1 MTMTV
6 LLGADAEARKSR
18 PVTLDPTST
27 ASMAFVVVATE
38 CRDHWRTNE
47 ALLLE
52 SRAMPHL
59 HQTRVGIRRLR
70 SSFSLFRPLLDAVPG
85 AFDVAH
91 RLRTLALPL
100 GPARDLDVLLTGPL
114 ADRLDT
120 GQVAH
125 LTGAREAAYDRVV
138 TILRSSEWA
147 DAGHALDA
155 LLAGTTWPRVDDPPV
170 RELAGRALEKRWHRV
185 VGPVDRLAAMAPY
198 ARHRVRIEAKK
209 LRYGCEFFASLYAVD
224 TPRVVTD
231 SGAELTGPVAF
242 AWHVEQV
249 QTALGAVNDHAT
261 ADGLLRSVGS
271 AAPAVDEH
279 HLVDDAVDAVRALAA
294 LEPFWH

>member
-1 MTMTV
+1 MTTSV
-6 LLGADAEARKSR
+6 LLGTDAEARKSR
-18 PVTLDPTST
+18 PVTLDPMST
-27 ASMAFVVVATE
+27 ASAAFVVVATE
-38 CRDHWRTNE
+38 CIDHWRANE
-47 ALLLE
+47 ALLLQ

-70 SSFSLFRPLLDAVPG
+70 SSFSLFRPLLDQVPG

-114 ADRLDT
+114 VDGLGPD
-120 GQVAH
+120 QVAH
-125 LTGAREAAYDRVV
+125 LAAAREAAYDRVL
-138 TILRSSEWA
+138 TILRSGEWA
-147 DAGHALDA
+147 DAGFALDA
-155 LLAGTTWPRVDDPPV
+155 LLAGAPWPGLDDPPV
-170 RELAGRALEKRWHRV
+170 IELAGQALEKRWRRV
-185 VGPVDRLAAMAPY
+185 VGPVDRLAAMAPQ

-209 LRYGCEFFASLYAVD
+209 LRYGCEFFASMYAVD
-224 TPRVVTD
+224 TPHVVTD
-231 SGAELTGPVAF
+231 SGVELIGPLAF

-261 ADGLLRSVGS
+261 ADGLLRTVGS

-279 HLVDDAVDAVRALAA
+279 HLVDDAVETVRTLAA
-294 LEPFWH
+294 LDPFWR

>member
-1 MTMTV
+1 MTTPV
-6 LLGADAEARKSR
+6 LGTDAEARKSR
-18 PVTLDPTST
+18 PVTLDPMST
-27 ASMAFVVVATE
+27 ASAAFVVVATE
-38 CRDHWRTNE
+38 CIDHWRANE
-47 ALLLE
+47 ALLLQ

-59 HQTRVGIRRLR
+59 HQSRVGIRRLR
-70 SSFSLFRPLLDAVPG
+70 SSFSLFRSLLDQVPG

-114 ADRLDT
+114 VDGLGPD
-120 GQVAH
+120 QVAH
-125 LTGAREAAYDRVV
+125 LAAAREAAYDRAL
-138 TILRSSEWA
+138 TILRSVEWA
-147 DAGHALDA
+147 DAGFALDA
-155 LLAGTTWPRVDDPPV
+155 LLAGAPTPRLDDPPV
-170 RELAGRALEKRWHRV
+170 IELAGQALEKRWRRV
-185 VGPVDRLAAMAPY
+185 VGPVDRLAAMAPQ

-209 LRYGCEFFASLYAVD
+209 LRYGCEFFASMYAVD
-224 TPRVVTD
+224 TPHVVTD
-231 SGAELTGPVAF
+231 SGVELIGPLAF

-294 LEPFWH
+294 LDPFWH

>member
-6 LLGADAEARKSR
+6 LLGTDAEARKSR

-27 ASMAFVVVATE
+27 ASTAFVVVVTE
-38 CRDHWRTNE
+38 CTDHWRTNE

-114 ADRLDT
+114 VDGLDT
-120 GQVAH
+120 EQVAH
-125 LTGAREAAYDRVV
+125 LAGAREAAYDRVAA
-138 TILRSSEWA
+138 ILRSSEWA

-155 LLAGTTWPRVDDPPV
+155 LLAGAPWPGVDDSPV
-170 RELAGRALEKRWHRV
+170 RELAGDALEKRWHRV

-231 SGAELTGPVAF
+231 SGAELAGPAAF
-242 AWHVEQV
+242 AWHVEEV

-271 AAPAVDEH
+271 TAPAVDEH

>member
-1 MTMTV
+1 MTTQV
-6 LLGADAEARKSR
+6 LLGTDAEARKSR
-18 PVTLDPTST
+18 PVALDPTST
-27 ASMAFVVVATE
+27 ASAAFVVVATE
-38 CRDHWRTNE
+38 CTDHWRANE
-47 ALLLE
+47 ALLLG
-52 SRAMPHL
+52 SRAMPHQ

-70 SSFSLFRPLLDAVPG
+70 SSFSLFRPLLDQVPG

-114 ADRLDT
+114 VDGLGPD
-120 GQVAH
+120 QVAH
-125 LTGAREAAYDRVV
+125 LAAAREAAYDRATGV
-138 TILRSSEWA
+138 LRSREWA
-147 DAGHALDA
+147 DAGRAVDA
-155 LLAGTTWPRVDDPPV
+155 LLAGAPWPGVDDPPV
-170 RELAGRALEKRWHRV
+170 RELAGNALEKRWNRV
-185 VGPVDRLAAMAPY
+185 VDPVDRLAAMAPQ

-209 LRYGCEFFASLYAVD
+209 LRYGCEFFASLYAVE
-224 TPRVVTD
+224 TPRAGSD
-231 SGAELTGPVAF
+231 SGGQLTGPAGF

-271 AAPAVDEH
+271 RAPSVDEH

>member
-1 MTMTV
+1 MTTPV
-6 LLGADAEARKSR
+6 LLGTDAEARKSR

-27 ASMAFVVVATE
+27 ASAAFVAVATE
-38 CRDHWRTNE
+38 CVDHWRTNE
-47 ALLLE
+47 ALLLQ

-70 SSFSLFRPLLDAVPG
+70 SSFSLFRPLLDQVPG

-114 ADRLDT
+114 VDGLRPD
-120 GQVAH
+120 QVAH
-125 LTGAREAAYDRVV
+125 LAAAREAAYDRVL
-138 TILRSSEWA
+138 TILRSGEWA
-147 DAGHALDA
+147 DAGFALDA
-155 LLAGTTWPRVDDPPV
+155 LLAGAPWPGLDDPPV
-170 RELAGRALEKRWHRV
+170 IELAGQALEKRWRRV
-185 VGPVDRLAAMAPY
+185 VGPVDRLAAMAPQ

-209 LRYGCEFFASLYAVD
+209 LRYGCEFFASMYAVD
-224 TPRVVTD
+224 TPHVVTD
-231 SGAELTGPVAF
+231 SGVELIGPLAF

-261 ADGLLRSVGS
+261 ADGLLRTVGS

-279 HLVDDAVDAVRALAA
+279 HLVDDAVETVRTLAA
-294 LEPFWH
+294 LDPFWR

>member
-1 MTMTV
+1 MTTSV
-6 LLGADAEARKSR
+6 LGTDAEARKSR

-27 ASMAFVVVATE
+27 ASAAFVVVATE
-38 CRDHWRTNE
+38 CTDHWRANE
-47 ALLLE
+47 ALLLQ

-70 SSFSLFRPLLDAVPG
+70 SSFSLFRPLLDQVPG

-91 RLRTLALPL
+91 GLRTLALPL

-114 ADRLDT
+114 VDGLGAD
-120 GQVAH
+120 QVAH
-125 LTGAREAAYDRVV
+125 LAAAREAAYDRAL
-138 TILRSSEWA
+138 TILRSGEWA

-155 LLAGTTWPRVDDPPV
+155 LLAGAPWPGLDDPSV
-170 RELAGRALEKRWHRV
+170 IELAGQALERRWRRV
-185 VGPVDRLAAMAPY
+185 VGPVDRLAAMAPQ

-209 LRYGCEFFASLYAVD
+209 LRYGCEFFASMYAVD
-224 TPRVVTD
+224 TPHVVTD
-231 SGAELTGPVAF
+231 SDVELIGPLAF

-261 ADGLLRSVGS
+261 ADGLLRTVGS

-294 LEPFWH
+294 LDPFWH

>member
-100 GPARDLDVLLTGPL
+100 GPARDLDVLLTAPSPTGSTPGRSRTSPVL
-114 ADRLDT
+114 ARRPTTALSRSC
-120 GQVAH
+120 
-125 LTGAREAAYDRVV
+125 ARASGRMPG
-138 TILRSSEWA
+138 TPSTRSSP
-147 DAGHALDA
+147 G
-155 LLAGTTWPRVDDPPV
+155 R
-170 RELAGRALEKRWHRV
+170 RGRA
-185 VGPVDRLAAMAPY
+185 
-198 ARHRVRIEAKK
+198 
-209 LRYGCEFFASLYAVD
+209 S
-224 TPRVVTD
+224 TT
-231 SGAELTGPVAF
+231 
-242 AWHVEQV
+242 
-249 QTALGAVNDHAT
+249 
-261 ADGLLRSVGS
+261 
-271 AAPAVDEH
+271 
-279 HLVDDAVDAVRALAA
+279 RA
-294 LEPFWH
+294 

>member
-1 MTMTV
+1 MTTPV
-6 LLGADAEARKSR
+6 LGTDAEARKSR
-18 PVTLDPTST
+18 PVTLEPMST
-27 ASMAFVVVATE
+27 ASAAFVVVATE
-38 CRDHWRTNE
+38 CIDHWRANE
-47 ALLLE
+47 ALLLQ

-70 SSFSLFRPLLDAVPG
+70 SSFSLFRPLLDQVPG

-114 ADRLDT
+114 VDGLGPD
-120 GQVAH
+120 QVAH
-125 LTGAREAAYDRVV
+125 LAAAREAAYDRVL
-138 TILRSSEWA
+138 TILRSGEWA
-147 DAGHALDA
+147 DAGFALDA
-155 LLAGTTWPRVDDPPV
+155 LLAGALWPGSDDPPV
-170 RELAGRALEKRWHRV
+170 REIAGHALEKRWRRV
-185 VGPVDRLAAMAPY
+185 VGPVDRLAAMAPQ

-209 LRYGCEFFASLYAVD
+209 LRYGCEFFASMYAVD
-224 TPRVVTD
+224 TPHVVTD
-231 SGAELTGPVAF
+231 SGVELIGPLAF

-261 ADGLLRSVGS
+261 ADGLLRTVGS

-279 HLVDDAVDAVRALAA
+279 HLVDDAVDAVGALAA
-294 LEPFWH
+294 LDPFWH

>member
-1 MTMTV
+1 MTV
-6 LLGADAEARKSR
+6 LLGTDAEARKSR

-27 ASMAFVVVATE
+27 ASTAFVVVVTE
-38 CRDHWRTNE
+38 CTDHWRSNE

-114 ADRLDT
+114 VDGLDT
-120 GQVAH
+120 EQVAH
-125 LTGAREAAYDRVV
+125 LAGAREAAYDRVAA
-138 TILRSSEWA
+138 ILRSSEWA

-155 LLAGTTWPRVDDPPV
+155 LLAGAPWPGVDDSPV
-170 RELAGRALEKRWHRV
+170 RELAGDALEKRWHRV

-231 SGAELTGPVAF
+231 SGAELAGPAAF

-271 AAPAVDEH
+271 TAPAVDEH
-279 HLVDDAVDAVRALAA
+279 RLVDDAVDAVRALAA